1 MKKSNPFVRF
11 VVLGVLF
18 AASAACWSASKEER
32 AAVQYVDDSVI
43 TAQVKS
49 LLAADDLLRSFQV
62 SVETSQGVV
71 QLSGFVGS
79 QDSADQ
85 AGRVAM
91 GVEGVS
97 SVRNGLVVQ

>member
-1 MKKSNPFVRF
+1 MKKSNPFVR
-11 VVLGVLF
+11 VLVLGVLF
-18 AASAACWSASKEER
+18 AATAACWSASKQER
-32 AAVQYVDDSVI
+32 AVQYVDDSVI
-43 TAQVKS
+43 TAQVKA
-49 LLAADDLLRSFQV
+49 LLASDDLLRSFQV

-91 GVEGVS
+91 GVQGVS
-97 SVRNGLVVQ
+97 SVRNDLVVQ